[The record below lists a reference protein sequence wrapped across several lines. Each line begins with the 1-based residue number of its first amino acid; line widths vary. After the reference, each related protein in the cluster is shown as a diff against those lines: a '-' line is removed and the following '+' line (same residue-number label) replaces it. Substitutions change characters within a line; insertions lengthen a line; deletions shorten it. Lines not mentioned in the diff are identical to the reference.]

1 MGRVPRVSWAKTP
14 DGLYIAYQDIGS
26 GPALVIV
33 NGMYSHIEVYWE
45 WPQFAR
51 FVERLATSLRV
62 LHFDR
67 RGTGMSDR
75 VTDDPTLERSLDD
88 VNAVLAAAGVER
100 AAIYGWSEAAPLAA
114 MFAATYPEK
123 TLALLLDG
131 ELRQKWAPDYPWGTK
146 PEDEERY
153 VSRLFEI
160 WGLDECALEI
170 GQLTCGDRPEDG
182 PWHDE
187 DFVRVHAKLARFA
200 TTPGGFVAFT
210 RTEYETDAR
219 EVARTIHVPTAV
231 LVKEGAATAPSWLG
245 YGAALGRSAQ
255 DSPAGA
261 MSADL
266 SIRGVAEYNLSL
278 IPGARLVTVPGAA
291 VIPFFDE
298 EEAYAEAMIAYLKSV
313 QHEEAELDRM
323 LATVLFT
330 DIVGSTDKAC
340 ELGDAEWTELL
351 ARHDQVVRALLA
363 RYRGTEVKTT
373 GDGFLATFDGPARA
387 VKCAQ
392 AVCAAV
398 RPLGLEVRAGCHTGE
413 IELLGADVGGVAVH
427 IGARV
432 GALAAPS
439 EVLVSSTVKDLVAGS
454 GLTFEDRGEHELKGV
469 PGTWRLYAAGQRSAG
484 A

>member
-1 MGRVPRVSWAKTP
+1 MDVPQAQWAKTP
-14 DGLYIAYQDIGS
+14 DGLYIAYQDVGS
-26 GPALVIV
+26 GPLALVLV

-100 AAIYGWSEAAPLAA
+100 AAIYGWGEAVSLAA

-123 TLALLLDG
+123 TLAVLLDG
-131 ELRQKWAPDYPWGTK
+131 ELRYKWAPDYPWGTK
-146 PEDEERY
+146 PKEEEEY
-153 VSRLFEI
+153 VNRLFEI
-160 WGLDECALEI
+160 WGQDEHALEI

-187 DFVRVHAKLARFA
+187 AFVRVHAKLARFA
-200 TTPGGFVAFT
+200 TTPGGFLAFT
-210 RTEYETDAR
+210 RTEYETDTR
-219 EVARTIHVPTAV
+219 EVARTIHVPSAV
-231 LVKEGAATAPSWLG
+231 LVKERAGAIPSWLAT
-245 YGAALGRSAQ
+245 GAALGQPATGS
-255 DSPAGA
+255 SAGA
-261 MSADL
+261 TTADL
-266 SIRGVAEYNLSL
+266 SMRGVAEYNASL

-291 VIPFFDE
+291 VIPFFDQ
-298 EEAYAEAMIAYLKSV
+298 EEAYADAMIAFLDSV
-313 QHEEAELDRM
+313 RHEEAALDRM

-330 DIVGSTDKAC
+330 DIVGSTQTAAQ
-340 ELGDAEWTELL
+340 LGDASWKGLL
-351 ARHDQVVRALLA
+351 ERHAQVTRAMLA
-363 RYRGTEVKTT
+363 RYRGTEVNTT

-392 AVCAAV
+392 AICEAV

-413 IELLGADVGGVAVH
+413 IELLGTDVGGIAVH

-432 GALAAPS
+432 GTLAGPS

-469 PGTWRLYAAGQRSAG
+469 QDPWHLYAVEA
-484 A
+484 

>member
-1 MGRVPRVSWAKTP
+1 VSAPPPVHWAKTP
-14 DGLYIAYQDIGS
+14 DGLYIAYQDVGK
-26 GPALVIV
+26 GPALVLV

-100 AAIYGWSEAAPLAA
+100 AAIYGWGEAATLAA

-123 TLALLLDG
+123 TLAVLLDG
-131 ELRQKWAPDYPWGTK
+131 ELRLKWAPDYPWGTK
-146 PEDEERY
+146 PDEEEEF
-153 VSRLFEI
+153 VGRLYEI
-160 WGLDECALEI
+160 WGQDEYALEI

-200 TTPGGFVAFT
+200 TTPGGFLAFT

-219 EVARTIHVPTAV
+219 EVARTIHVPAAV
-231 LVKEGAATAPSWLG
+231 LVKERAAPAWLG
-245 YGAALGRSAQ
+245 SGAALGRPAKDTAANVTQ
-255 DSPAGA
+255 ADS
-261 MSADL
+261 SY
-266 SIRGVAEYNLSL
+266 RGVAEYNASL

-291 VIPFFDE
+291 VIPFFDQ
-298 EEAYAEAMIAYLKSV
+298 EEAYADAMIAFVKSV
-313 QHEEAELDRM
+313 QHEEAALDRV

-340 ELGDAEWTELL
+340 ELGDHRWTDLL
-351 ARHDQVVRALLA
+351 DKHNATVRAFLA
-363 RYRGTEVKTT
+363 RYRGNEIGTA

-392 AVCAAV
+392 SICEAVK
-398 RPLGLEVRAGCHTGE
+398 PLGIEVRAGCHTGE
-413 IELLGADVGGVAVH
+413 IELRGADVGGIAVH

-432 GALAAPS
+432 GALAGPS

-454 GLTFEDRGEHELKGV
+454 GLVFSDRGEHELKGV
-469 PGTWRLYAAGQRSAG
+469 PDRWHLYKVVAG
-484 A
+484 